1 VKISKGVI
9 NMTNRQN
16 AQISEVISS
25 GNSEYEEEDKRSKFK
40 RGEHPNSLS
49 NLTPFEKGIS
59 GNPLGRPYKFEK
71 LRAILNEVG
80 NEQTYNFRN
89 EEQGTRR
96 ERVWKKV
103 WDQAIRGDMKFIQL
117 LANFGCLDNPNK

>member
-1 VKISKGVI
+1 
-9 NMTNRQN
+9 MTNRHN
-16 AQISEVISS
+16 AQINEIISS